1 MEVSFHFLLFLYHI
15 WYKCVQL
22 RKKYLQVFVLK
33 IKQWNLGATWEN
45 TLGKMQRVKGNSSD
59 GHLESQHFAG
69 DCNLIV
75 PAELAWDAAEISS
88 LFSLFQPTQRILV
101 RAVTTITPLKWR
113 KGDLSASEH
122 LSFVLHEKS
131 SFVSLPAFPTTAAVP
146 SSPWVWDDSSWHL
159 WVTNAKD
166 AEMSIKLHSHFP
178 MTTTPQFTIK
188 LETQRKQVIV
198 GCSGFFLVFFF
209 FNLLLWNIKLQW
221 SLLAVPFTSFLRRLV
236 WTDLLKLLQ
245 EFLLQQIPYVECS
258 SHGLGRLSG
267 FQASLQYKNPT
278 LDQWCSL
285 TAFWHKMQSVNYDVF
300 LYLEF
305 SLI

>member
-209 FNLLLWNIKLQW
+209 LISCFETSNSNEVCSLFLSPHFWGGWCELIFWNCCRSFCYSKFL
-221 SLLAVPFTSFLRRLV
+221 TSNV
-236 WTDLLKLLQ
+236 AAMGW
-245 EFLLQQIPYVECS
+245 EGS
-258 SHGLGRLSG
+258 
-267 FQASLQYKNPT
+267 QASRHL
-278 LDQWCSL
+278 CS
-285 TAFWHKMQSVNYDVF
+285 TRTQH
-300 LYLEF
+300 
-305 SLI
+305 